1 MQCPPLESSVG
12 DPDGHGCWVNEIL
25 RVGPRHVQWSYT
37 ALERCPALM
46 VTFVASARLGAVMS
60 RAELPAHDSRPPRRL
75 EPPTPRVA
83 LLIFT
88 AIVVGVLLYL
98 GRNALTPFIVGAL
111 LIYVLDP
118 AVEFVA
124 RVRVGRW
131 RLPRGLAVLI
141 VYLLTLFVVVEG
153 LALLLGPLIS
163 ELRVYVS
170 DLPRLAAAL
179 EGTLAELDAAYRAL
193 ALPPA
198 VREYLDGLLADL
210 GQGAGRIDFGS
221 MLPIARSILGTVA
234 SFFGFL
240 IIPVW
245 AFYILRDRVRLAEQ
259 FDAALPAAWRSD
271 VRAILD
277 IIERVVGRWVRA
289 QILLG
294 LIVGGAIYLGLLLL
308 GNLVDPRFLQFA
320 VLLAVIAG
328 LLELLPI
335 IGPIIAMVPTL
346 LVALTTA
353 DPVLSILAVV
363 LLYTAVQQLE
373 NVVLVPKIQGDA
385 VELHPSVV
393 IFVLILGGAIAGLPG
408 AIFSVPI
415 TAAGRS
421 VYRYLFRRMSDPEER
436 VATPGAATPGVT
448 EPGAMA
454 PDAAPGETG
463 RSIDEPPTRGP
474 DGTGGKANS
483 TDSHLSADADVRE
496 DGPDRQTSHEPD
508 SEHRSAEHRLQ
519 GPDGGRERRP

>member
-1 MQCPPLESSVG
+1 
-12 DPDGHGCWVNEIL
+12 
-25 RVGPRHVQWSYT
+25 
-37 ALERCPALM
+37 
-46 VTFVASARLGAVMS
+46 MS
-60 RAELPAHDSRPPRRL
+60 RAAPPAHDSRAAHPSRPARRL

-88 AIVVGVLLYL
+88 AVVVGVLLYL
-98 GRNALTPFIVGAL
+98 GRHALTPFIVGAL

-118 AVEFVA
+118 AVDLVA
-124 RVRVGRW
+124 RLRIGRW
-131 RLPRGLAVLI
+131 HIPRGLAVLLVYI
-141 VYLLTLFVVVEG
+141 VTLLVVVQG
-153 LALLLGPLIS
+153 LALLLGPLITQ
-163 ELRVYVS
+163 LRDYVS
-170 DLPRLAAAL
+170 DLPRLFAAL
-179 EGTLAELDAAYRAL
+179 ESTLAELDAAYRAL

-198 VREYLDGLLADL
+198 VREYIDAALADL

-221 MLPIARSILGTVA
+221 LLPIARTILGTVA
-234 SFFGFL
+234 GFFGFL

-245 AFYILRDRVRLAEQ
+245 AFYILRDRIRLAAQ

-277 IIERVVGRWVRA
+277 IVERVVGRWVRA

-294 LIVGGAIYLGLLLL
+294 LIVGGATYLGLLVL

-346 LVALTTA
+346 LLALTTA
-353 DPVLSILAVV
+353 DPGLSLISVV

-373 NVVLVPKIQGDA
+373 NAVLVPKIQGDA

-408 AIFSVPI
+408 AIFAVPI
-415 TAAGRS
+415 TAAARS
-421 VYRYLFRRMSDPEER
+421 VYRHLFRRLSDPED
-436 VATPGAATPGVT
+436 AAAPGP
-448 EPGAMA
+448 
-454 PDAAPGETG
+454 AAPGEAEG
-463 RSIDEPPTRGP
+463 SVDEPLATDRH
-474 DGTGGKANS
+474 GTAGDADS
-483 TDSHLSADADVRE
+483 TDSHLSPESDV
-496 DGPDRQTSHEPD
+496 PDDQPAGQPSHEPD
-508 SEHRSAEHRLQ
+508 SEHRSSEQPVQ
-519 GPDGGRERRP
+519 GPDGGRERRH

>member
-1 MQCPPLESSVG
+1 
-12 DPDGHGCWVNEIL
+12 
-25 RVGPRHVQWSYT
+25 
-37 ALERCPALM
+37 
-46 VTFVASARLGAVMS
+46 MS
-60 RAELPAHDSRPPRRL
+60 RADLPADDSRPAPRL
-75 EPPTPRVA
+75 QPPTPRVA

-88 AIVVGVLLYL
+88 AVVIGVLLYL
-98 GRNALTPFIVGAL
+98 GRHALTPFIVGAL

-118 AVEFVA
+118 AVDFLA
-124 RVRVGRW
+124 RRRIGRW
-131 RLPRGLAVLI
+131 RIPRGLAVLI
-141 VYLLTLFVVVEG
+141 VYLLTLFIVGEG

-163 ELRVYVS
+163 QLRDYVS

-179 EGTLAELDAAYRAL
+179 EGTLAELGAAYRAL

-198 VREYLDGLLADL
+198 VREYIDGLLAEF
-210 GQGAGRIDFGS
+210 GRGAGRIDFGS
-221 MLPIARSILGTVA
+221 LLPIARTILGTVA
-234 SFFGFL
+234 GFFGFI

-245 AFYILRDRVRLAEQ
+245 AFYILRDRIRLSEQ
-259 FDAALPAAWRSD
+259 FDAALPPAWRTD

-346 LVALTTA
+346 LLALATA
-353 DPVLSILAVV
+353 DPLVSIVAVV
-363 LLYTAVQQLE
+363 LLYTAVQQVE
-373 NVVLVPKIQGDA
+373 NAVLVPKIQGDA

-421 VYRYLFRRMSDPEER
+421 VYRYLFRRLSDPDARVTTIATAGPTPEE
-436 VATPGAATPGVT
+436 AA
-448 EPGAMA
+448 
-454 PDAAPGETG
+454 
-463 RSIDEPPTRGP
+463 RSIDEPIADEP
-474 DGTGGKANS
+474 DGTGGEPEPTN
-483 TDSHLSADADVRE
+483 SHLSQEADVRE
-496 DGPDRQTSHEPD
+496 DGTATQTSHE
-508 SEHRSAEHRLQ
+508 SENDHRSAEHPVQ
-519 GPDGGRERRP
+519 DADGGGERRR